1 MRTNTTQLYTTV
13 SNGPLTR
20 NRGEEKSSQ
29 GALLCALTAVFEQQ
43 DQSVKQTFPQ
53 IRGKLP
59 SKEDLSEYWQ
69 AVSVLSEFWVS
80 FSMTSLIVL

>member
-13 SNGPLTR
+13 SNGTLAR
-20 NRGEEKSSQ
+20 NRREENSSQ
-29 GALLCALTAVFEQQ
+29 GAFLCALTAVFERQ
-43 DQSVKQTFPQ
+43 DQSVKQTLPQ

-69 AVSVLSEFWVS
+69 AVSMLSEFWVS
-80 FSMTSLIVL
+80 FPMA